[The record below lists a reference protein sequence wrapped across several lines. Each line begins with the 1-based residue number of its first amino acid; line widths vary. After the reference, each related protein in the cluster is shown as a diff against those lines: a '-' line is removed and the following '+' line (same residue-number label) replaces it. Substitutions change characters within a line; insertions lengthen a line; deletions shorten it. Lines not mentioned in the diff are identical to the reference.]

1 MSRSANFV
9 APLRSPCV
17 SICEMDA
24 QSGLCRGCRRTLNEI
39 ARWSSMTEAER
50 DQVLAALPARVVNG

>member
-1 MSRSANFV
+1 MTRAAAFI

-24 QSGLCRGCRRTLNEI
+24 ASGLCRGCKRTLGEI
-39 ARWSSMTEAER
+39 ARWSSMDEAER
-50 DQVLAALPARVVNG
+50 DRVLAALPARRVGG